1 MSNRVKFY
9 GKADMA
15 NGYMLEKTLPIL
27 QQLKLS
33 KEYVNINDVIE
44 LYNVYKFINAQ
55 IFRKDFNSEEKAL
68 FNEENSKIINQIV
81 GRFFS
86 KVDNGTI
93 ANYFGKIERE
103 YIEDVLELFEKYKV
117 HKRISWDSF
126 KYFIDSNHI
135 PLFYIVE
142 CEKIV
147 NTFDNDIKELILK
160 DNQSID
166 LLITKYLKKSPA
178 RQVFLPKS
186 LSIEDKEQ
194 IVKNYIAL
202 AMVHPGTLELIINL
216 PVNSDFKISD
226 DTRLAAKNRYD
237 QEMDNLF
244 VKSENSG
251 FQTTI
256 EAEINNKQK
265 EPVIIDYKENRFYI
279 SVSSKWIRD
288 NLDYPTLLNNFI
300 HIYNFVDKENRIE
313 FISKPNQISALE
325 RVFMDTDLKKV
336 YIKGSF
342 FDIYNN
348 FAVVAMVSY
357 CEFLEKEC
365 NIRIEEV
372 LQWFFDEYLVSEF
385 NIHDFIVNMPSSG
398 SSYLEKC
405 RTICCEF
412 ESILKQYEA
421 LVKFGTINHDFIEL
435 SSRPMDYHA
444 INSLMPDKYIY
455 LNETNQDC
463 KNTLYLLFSD
473 QTMLTY
479 LPHRKDVEGYNCL
492 YELLINTTV
501 NISEYED
508 YQLND
513 IKWLIIKGILKQDS
527 QGNLTLHDKLE
538 AIILCDLYKNG
549 FVSNQFL
556 ERFQLNKPLKKLQ
569 QKRWIYKES
578 SLFAKQECDYLD
590 FYLNKSKFTNGQDL
604 RNTYLHGT
612 QRKRGAD
619 IDLHRVNYYRLLMFV
634 VITIIK
640 INEEL
645 CYKDECMEKSDK

>member
-15 NGYMLEKTLPIL
+15 NGYMLEKALPIL
-27 QQLKLS
+27 QQLKSS

-68 FNEENSKIINQIV
+68 FNEENSKIINQIF

-126 KYFIDSNHI
+126 KHFIDSNHI
-135 PLFYIVE
+135 PVFYIVK

-186 LSIEDKEQ
+186 LSVEDKEQ
-194 IVKNYIAL
+194 IVKNYIAS

-279 SVSSKWIRD
+279 SVSSKWIMD
-288 NLDYPTLLNNFI
+288 NLDYPTQLNNFI

-313 FISKPNQISALE
+313 FISKPNQISTLE

-336 YIKGSF
+336 YIKGSL

-479 LPHRKDVEGYNCL
+479 LPHRKDVEEYNCL

-508 YQLND
+508 YQRND

-527 QGNLTLHDKLE
+527 QGDLTLHDKLE

>member
-15 NGYMLEKTLPIL
+15 NGYMLEKALPIL
-27 QQLKLS
+27 QQLKSS

-68 FNEENSKIINQIV
+68 FNEENSKIINQIF

-86 KVDNGTI
+86 KVDNGTV

-126 KYFIDSNHI
+126 KHFIDSNHI

-160 DNQSID
+160 DNQSVD

-194 IVKNYIAL
+194 IVKNYIAS

-479 LPHRKDVEGYNCL
+479 LPHRKDVEEYNCL

-508 YQLND
+508 YQRND

-527 QGNLTLHDKLE
+527 QGDLTLHDKLE

>member
-15 NGYMLEKTLPIL
+15 NGYMLEKALPIL
-27 QQLKLS
+27 QQLKSS

-68 FNEENSKIINQIV
+68 FNEENSKIINQIF

-126 KYFIDSNHI
+126 KHFIDSNHI
-135 PLFYIVE
+135 PVFYIVK

-186 LSIEDKEQ
+186 LSVEDKEQ
-194 IVKNYIAL
+194 IVKNYIAS

-279 SVSSKWIRD
+279 SVSSKWIMD
-288 NLDYPTLLNNFI
+288 NLDYPTQLNNFI

-313 FISKPNQISALE
+313 FISKPNQISTLE

-336 YIKGSF
+336 YIKGSL

-479 LPHRKDVEGYNCL
+479 LPHRKDVEEYNCL

-508 YQLND
+508 YQRND

-527 QGNLTLHDKLE
+527 QGDLTLHDKLE

-549 FVSNQFL
+549 FVSNQYL

>member
-15 NGYMLEKTLPIL
+15 NGYMLEKALPIL
-27 QQLKLS
+27 QQLKSS

-68 FNEENSKIINQIV
+68 FNEENSKIINQIF

-126 KYFIDSNHI
+126 KHFIDSNHI
-135 PLFYIVE
+135 PVFYIVK

-186 LSIEDKEQ
+186 LSVEDKEQ
-194 IVKNYIAL
+194 IVKNYIAS

-279 SVSSKWIRD
+279 SVSSKWIMD

-313 FISKPNQISALE
+313 FISKPNQISTLE

-336 YIKGSF
+336 YIKCSF

-479 LPHRKDVEGYNCL
+479 LPHRKDVEEYNCL

-508 YQLND
+508 YQRND

-527 QGNLTLHDKLE
+527 QGDLTLHDKLE

>member
-27 QQLKLS
+27 QQLNLS

-68 FNEENSKIINQIV
+68 FNEENSKIINQII

-103 YIEDVLELFEKYKV
+103 YIEDVLELFDKYKV

-126 KYFIDSNHI
+126 KHFIDSNHI

-194 IVKNYIAL
+194 IVKNYIVS

-237 QEMDNLF
+237 QEMENLF
-244 VKSENSG
+244 VKSGNSG

-256 EAEINNKQK
+256 EAGINKEQK

-300 HIYNFVDKENRIE
+300 NIYNFVDKENRIE

-556 ERFQLNKPLKKLQ
+556 ERFQLNKPLKNLQ
-569 QKRWIYKES
+569 QKRWIYNES

>member
-15 NGYMLEKTLPIL
+15 NGYMLEKALPIL
-27 QQLKLS
+27 QQLKSS

-68 FNEENSKIINQIV
+68 FNEENSKIINQII

-126 KYFIDSNHI
+126 KHFIDSNHI
-135 PLFYIVE
+135 PVFYIVE

-147 NTFDNDIKELILK
+147 NTFDSDLRELILNN
-160 DNQSID
+160 NQSID

-194 IVKNYIAL
+194 IVKNYIVS

-237 QEMDNLF
+237 QEMENLF
-244 VKSENSG
+244 VKSGNSG

-256 EAEINNKQK
+256 EAGINKEQK

-279 SVSSKWIRD
+279 SVSSKWIKD

-313 FISKPNQISALE
+313 FISKPNQISTLE
-325 RVFMDTDLKKV
+325 RVFMNPDLKKV

-372 LQWFFDEYLVSEF
+372 LQWFFDEYLVFEF

-421 LVKFGTINHDFIEL
+421 LVKFGKINHDFIEL

-444 INSLMPDKYIY
+444 IESLMPDKYIY
-455 LNETNQDC
+455 LNEDNQDC
-463 KNTLYLLFSD
+463 QNTLYWLFSD

-479 LPHRKDVEGYNCL
+479 LPHREDVERYNCL

-508 YQLND
+508 YQRNN
-513 IKWLIIKGILKQDS
+513 IKWLITKGILKQDS

-556 ERFQLNKPLKKLQ
+556 ERFQLNKPLKNLQ

>member
-15 NGYMLEKTLPIL
+15 NGYMLEKALPIL
-27 QQLKLS
+27 QQLKSS

-68 FNEENSKIINQIV
+68 FNEENSKIINQIF

-126 KYFIDSNHI
+126 KHFIDSNHI
-135 PLFYIVE
+135 PVFYIVK

-147 NTFDNDIKELILK
+147 NTFDNDIKELTLK

-186 LSIEDKEQ
+186 LSVEDKEQ
-194 IVKNYIAL
+194 IVKNYIAS

-279 SVSSKWIRD
+279 SVSSKWIMD
-288 NLDYPTLLNNFI
+288 NLDYPTQLNNFI

-313 FISKPNQISALE
+313 FISKPNQISTLE

-336 YIKGSF
+336 YIKGSL

-508 YQLND
+508 YQRND

-527 QGNLTLHDKLE
+527 QGDLTLHDKLE

-549 FVSNQFL
+549 FVSNQYL

>member
-15 NGYMLEKTLPIL
+15 NGYMLEKALPIL
-27 QQLKLS
+27 QQLKSS

-68 FNEENSKIINQIV
+68 FNEENSKIINQII

-126 KYFIDSNHI
+126 KHFIDSNHI
-135 PLFYIVE
+135 PVFYIVE

-147 NTFDNDIKELILK
+147 NTFDSDLRELILNN
-160 DNQSID
+160 NQSID

-194 IVKNYIAL
+194 IVKNYIVS

-226 DTRLAAKNRYD
+226 GTRLAAKNRYD
-237 QEMDNLF
+237 QEMENLF
-244 VKSENSG
+244 VKSGNSG

-256 EAEINNKQK
+256 EAGINKEQK

-279 SVSSKWIRD
+279 SVSSKWIKD

-313 FISKPNQISALE
+313 FISKPNQISTLE
-325 RVFMDTDLKKV
+325 RVFMNPDLKKV

-372 LQWFFDEYLVSEF
+372 LQWFFDEYLVFEF

-421 LVKFGTINHDFIEL
+421 LVKFGKINHDFIEL

-444 INSLMPDKYIY
+444 IESLMPDKYIY
-455 LNETNQDC
+455 LNEDNQDC
-463 KNTLYLLFSD
+463 QNTLYWLFSD

-479 LPHRKDVEGYNCL
+479 LPHREDVERYNCL

-508 YQLND
+508 YQRNN
-513 IKWLIIKGILKQDS
+513 IKWLITKGILKQDS

-538 AIILCDLYKNG
+538 AIILCNLYKNG

-556 ERFQLNKPLKKLQ
+556 ERFQLNKPLKNLQ
-569 QKRWIYKES
+569 QKCWIYKES

>member
-15 NGYMLEKTLPIL
+15 NGYMLEKALPIL
-27 QQLKLS
+27 QQLKSS

-68 FNEENSKIINQIV
+68 FNEENSKIINQIF

-126 KYFIDSNHI
+126 KHFIDSNHI
-135 PLFYIVE
+135 PVFYIVK

-186 LSIEDKEQ
+186 LSVEDKEQ
-194 IVKNYIAL
+194 IVKNYIAS

-279 SVSSKWIRD
+279 SVSSKWIMD

-313 FISKPNQISALE
+313 FISKPNQISTLE

-479 LPHRKDVEGYNCL
+479 LPHRKDVEEYNCL

-508 YQLND
+508 YQRND

-527 QGNLTLHDKLE
+527 QGDLTLHDKLE

>member
-15 NGYMLEKTLPIL
+15 NGYMLEKALPIL
-27 QQLKLS
+27 QQLKSS

-68 FNEENSKIINQIV
+68 FNEENSKIINQIF

-126 KYFIDSNHI
+126 KHFIDSNHI
-135 PLFYIVE
+135 PVFYIVK

-194 IVKNYIAL
+194 IVKNYIAS

-279 SVSSKWIRD
+279 SVSSKWIMD
-288 NLDYPTLLNNFI
+288 NLDYPTQLNNFI

-313 FISKPNQISALE
+313 FISKPNQISTLE

-336 YIKGSF
+336 YIKGSL

-479 LPHRKDVEGYNCL
+479 LPHRKDVEEYNCL

-508 YQLND
+508 YQRND

-556 ERFQLNKPLKKLQ
+556 ERFQLNKPLKNLQ

>member
-15 NGYMLEKTLPIL
+15 NGYMLEKALPIL
-27 QQLKLS
+27 QQLKSS

-68 FNEENSKIINQIV
+68 FNEENSKIINQII

-126 KYFIDSNHI
+126 KHFIDSNHI
-135 PLFYIVE
+135 PVFYIVE

-147 NTFDNDIKELILK
+147 NTFDSDLRELILNN
-160 DNQSID
+160 NQSID

-194 IVKNYIAL
+194 IVKNYIVS

-372 LQWFFDEYLVSEF
+372 LQWFFDEYLVFEF

-556 ERFQLNKPLKKLQ
+556 ERFQLNKPLKNLQ
-569 QKRWIYKES
+569 QKCWIYKES

>member
-15 NGYMLEKTLPIL
+15 NGYMLEKALPIL

-68 FNEENSKIINQIV
+68 FNEENSKIINQTI

-86 KVDNGTI
+86 KVNNGTV

-126 KYFIDSNHI
+126 KHFIDSNHI
-135 PLFYIVE
+135 PVFYIVE

-160 DNQSID
+160 DNQSVD

-194 IVKNYIAL
+194 IVKNYIAS

-556 ERFQLNKPLKKLQ
+556 ERFQLNKPLKNLQ

>member
-15 NGYMLEKTLPIL
+15 NGYMLEKALPIL
-27 QQLKLS
+27 QQLKSS

-68 FNEENSKIINQIV
+68 FNEENSKIINQII

-126 KYFIDSNHI
+126 KHFIDSNHI
-135 PLFYIVE
+135 PVFYIVE

-147 NTFDNDIKELILK
+147 NTFDSDLRELILNN
-160 DNQSID
+160 NQSID

-194 IVKNYIAL
+194 IVKNYIVS

-237 QEMDNLF
+237 QEMENLF
-244 VKSENSG
+244 VKSGNSG

-256 EAEINNKQK
+256 EAGINKEQK

-279 SVSSKWIRD
+279 SVSSKWIKD

-313 FISKPNQISALE
+313 FISKPNQISTLE
-325 RVFMDTDLKKV
+325 RVFMNPGLKKV

-372 LQWFFDEYLVSEF
+372 LQWFFDEYLVFEF

-421 LVKFGTINHDFIEL
+421 LVKFGKINHDFIEL

-444 INSLMPDKYIY
+444 IESLMPDKYIY
-455 LNETNQDC
+455 LNEDNQDC
-463 KNTLYLLFSD
+463 QNTLYWLFSD

-479 LPHRKDVEGYNCL
+479 LPHREDVERYNCL

-508 YQLND
+508 YQCNN
-513 IKWLIIKGILKQDS
+513 IKWLITKGILKQDS

-556 ERFQLNKPLKKLQ
+556 ERFQLNKPLKNLQ
-569 QKRWIYKES
+569 QKCWIYKES

>member
-15 NGYMLEKTLPIL
+15 NGYMLEKALPIL

-68 FNEENSKIINQIV
+68 FNEENSKIINQII

-103 YIEDVLELFEKYKV
+103 YIEDVLELFDKYKV

-126 KYFIDSNHI
+126 KHFIDSNHI
-135 PLFYIVE
+135 PLFYFVV

-194 IVKNYIAL
+194 IVKNYIAS

-398 SSYLEKC
+398 SSYVEKC

-556 ERFQLNKPLKKLQ
+556 ERFQLNKPLKNLQ

>member
-15 NGYMLEKTLPIL
+15 NGYMLEKALPIL
-27 QQLKLS
+27 QQLKSS

-68 FNEENSKIINQIV
+68 FNEENSKIINQII

-126 KYFIDSNHI
+126 KHFIDSNHI
-135 PLFYIVE
+135 PVFYIVE

-147 NTFDNDIKELILK
+147 NTFDSDLRELILNN
-160 DNQSID
+160 NQSID

-194 IVKNYIAL
+194 IVKNYIVS

-237 QEMDNLF
+237 QEMENLF
-244 VKSENSG
+244 VKSGNSG

-256 EAEINNKQK
+256 EAGINKEQK

-279 SVSSKWIRD
+279 SVSSKWIKD

-313 FISKPNQISALE
+313 FISKPNQISTLE
-325 RVFMDTDLKKV
+325 RVFMNPDLKKV

-372 LQWFFDEYLVSEF
+372 LQWFFDEYLVFEF

-421 LVKFGTINHDFIEL
+421 LVKFGKINHDFIEL

-444 INSLMPDKYIY
+444 IESLMPDKYIY
-455 LNETNQDC
+455 LNEDNQDC
-463 KNTLYLLFSD
+463 QNTLYWLFSD

-479 LPHRKDVEGYNCL
+479 LPHREDVERYNCL

-508 YQLND
+508 YQRNN
-513 IKWLIIKGILKQDS
+513 IKWLITKGILKQDS

-549 FVSNQFL
+549 FISNQFL
-556 ERFQLNKPLKKLQ
+556 ERFQLNKPLKNLQ
-569 QKRWIYKES
+569 QKCWIYKES

>member
-15 NGYMLEKTLPIL
+15 NGYMLEKALPIL

-33 KEYVNINDVIE
+33 KEYVNINYVIE

-68 FNEENSKIINQIV
+68 FNEENSKIINQII

-103 YIEDVLELFEKYKV
+103 YIEDVLELFDKYKV

-126 KYFIDSNHI
+126 KHFIDSNHI

-194 IVKNYIAL
+194 IVKNYIAS

-556 ERFQLNKPLKKLQ
+556 ERFQLNKPLKNLQ

>member
-1 MSNRVKFY
+1 MSNRIKFY

-15 NGYMLEKTLPIL
+15 NGYMLGKALPIL

-33 KEYVNINDVIE
+33 KEYVNINDIIE
-44 LYNVYKFINAQ
+44 LYNVQKFIHAQ
-55 IFRKDFNSEEKAL
+55 IFRKDFKSDEKAL
-68 FNEENSKIINQIV
+68 FNEQNSKIINQIV

-86 KVDNGTI
+86 KVDDGTI
-93 ANYFGKIERE
+93 ANYFGKIERG
-103 YIEDVLELFEKYKV
+103 YTKDALELLEKYNV

-126 KYFIDSNHI
+126 KHFIDSNHI
-135 PLFYIVE
+135 PVFYIVE

-147 NTFDNDIKELILK
+147 NTFDNNIRELILK

-166 LLITKYLKKSPA
+166 LLITKYLKRSPV

-186 LSIEDKEQ
+186 LSLEDKEQ
-194 IVKNYIAL
+194 IVKNYIDSAI
-202 AMVHPGTLELIINL
+202 VHPGTLEIIINL
-216 PVNSDFKISD
+216 PIDSDFKISD

-237 QEMDNLF
+237 QEMNNIF
-244 VKSENSG
+244 AKSGNSG

-256 EAEINNKQK
+256 ESEINNKQK

-313 FISKPNQISALE
+313 FISKPNHTSTLE
-325 RVFMDTDLKKV
+325 KVFMNTDLKKIYV
-336 YIKGSF
+336 KSSF
-342 FDIYNN
+342 FDVYNS
-348 FAVVAMVSY
+348 FAVIAMISY
-357 CEFLEKEC
+357 CEFLEKDC

-372 LQWFFDEYLVSEF
+372 LQWFFDEYLVNES

-398 SSYLEKC
+398 STYLEKC

-412 ESILKQYEA
+412 ESVLKQYEV
-421 LVKFGTINHDFIEL
+421 LVKFGTVNHDFIEL
-435 SSRPMDYHA
+435 SSKPMDYHT
-444 INSLMPDKYIY
+444 INSLIPDKYIY
-455 LNETNQDC
+455 LNENNQDC
-463 KNTLYLLFSD
+463 QNTLYWLFSD

-479 LPHRKDVEGYNCL
+479 LPHRKDDEEYNCL
-492 YELLINTTV
+492 YELLMNTTV
-501 NISEYED
+501 NISEYEE
-508 YQLND
+508 YQRNG
-513 IKWLIIKGILKQDS
+513 IKWLITKGILKQDS
-527 QGNLTLHDKLE
+527 QGNLALHDKLE

-556 ERFQLNKPLKKLQ
+556 ERFQLNKPLKNLQ
-569 QKRWIYKES
+569 QKCWIYNES

-634 VITIIK
+634 VMAIIK

-645 CYKDECMEKSDK
+645 CYKAEHAETKEE

>member
-15 NGYMLEKTLPIL
+15 NGYMLEKALPIL
-27 QQLKLS
+27 QQLKSS

-68 FNEENSKIINQIV
+68 FNEENSKIINQII

-126 KYFIDSNHI
+126 KHFIDSNHI
-135 PLFYIVE
+135 PVFYIVE

-147 NTFDNDIKELILK
+147 NTFDSDLRELILNN
-160 DNQSID
+160 NQSID

-194 IVKNYIAL
+194 IVKNYIVS

-237 QEMDNLF
+237 QEMENLF
-244 VKSENSG
+244 VKSGNSG

-256 EAEINNKQK
+256 EAGINKEQK

-279 SVSSKWIRD
+279 SVSSKWIKD

-313 FISKPNQISALE
+313 FISKPNQISTLE
-325 RVFMDTDLKKV
+325 RVFMNPDLKKV

-372 LQWFFDEYLVSEF
+372 LQWFFDEYLVFEF

-421 LVKFGTINHDFIEL
+421 LVKFGKINHDFIEL

-444 INSLMPDKYIY
+444 IESLMPDKYIY
-455 LNETNQDC
+455 LNEDNQDC
-463 KNTLYLLFSD
+463 QNTLYWLFSD

-479 LPHRKDVEGYNCL
+479 LPHREDVERYNCL

-508 YQLND
+508 YQRNN
-513 IKWLIIKGILKQDS
+513 IKWLITKGILKQDS

-549 FVSNQFL
+549 FNSNQFL
-556 ERFQLNKPLKKLQ
+556 ERFQLNKPLKNLQ
-569 QKRWIYKES
+569 QKCWIYKES

>member
-15 NGYMLEKTLPIL
+15 NGYMLEKALPIL
-27 QQLKLS
+27 QQLKSS

-68 FNEENSKIINQIV
+68 FNEENSKIINQII

-126 KYFIDSNHI
+126 KHFIDSNHI
-135 PLFYIVE
+135 PVFYIVK

-147 NTFDNDIKELILK
+147 NTFDSDLRELILNN
-160 DNQSID
+160 NQSID

-194 IVKNYIAL
+194 IVKNYIVS

-237 QEMDNLF
+237 QEMENLF
-244 VKSENSG
+244 VKSGNSG

-256 EAEINNKQK
+256 EAGINKEQK

-279 SVSSKWIRD
+279 SVSSKWIKD

-313 FISKPNQISALE
+313 FISKPNQISTLE
-325 RVFMDTDLKKV
+325 RVFMNPDLKKV

-372 LQWFFDEYLVSEF
+372 LQWFFDEYLVFEF

-421 LVKFGTINHDFIEL
+421 LVKFGKINHDFIEL

-444 INSLMPDKYIY
+444 IESLMPDKYIY
-455 LNETNQDC
+455 LNEDNQDC
-463 KNTLYLLFSD
+463 QNTLYWLFSD

-479 LPHRKDVEGYNCL
+479 LPHREDVERYNCL

-508 YQLND
+508 YQRNN
-513 IKWLIIKGILKQDS
+513 IKWLITKGILKQDS

-556 ERFQLNKPLKKLQ
+556 ERFQLNKPLKNLQ
-569 QKRWIYKES
+569 QKCWIYKES

>member
-15 NGYMLEKTLPIL
+15 NGYMLEKALPIL
-27 QQLKLS
+27 QQLKSS

-68 FNEENSKIINQIV
+68 FNEENSKIINQII

-126 KYFIDSNHI
+126 KHFIDSNHI
-135 PLFYIVE
+135 PVFYIVE

-147 NTFDNDIKELILK
+147 NTFDSDLRELILNN
-160 DNQSID
+160 NQSID

-194 IVKNYIAL
+194 IVKNYIVS

-237 QEMDNLF
+237 QEMENLF
-244 VKSENSG
+244 VKSGNSG

-256 EAEINNKQK
+256 EAGINKEQK

-279 SVSSKWIRD
+279 SVSSKWIKD

-313 FISKPNQISALE
+313 FISKPNQISTLE
-325 RVFMDTDLKKV
+325 RVFMNPDLKKV

-372 LQWFFDEYLVSEF
+372 LQWFFDEYLVFEF

-421 LVKFGTINHDFIEL
+421 LVKFGKINHDFIEL

-444 INSLMPDKYIY
+444 IESLMPDKYIY
-455 LNETNQDC
+455 LNEDNQDC
-463 KNTLYLLFSD
+463 QNTLYWLFSD

-479 LPHRKDVEGYNCL
+479 LPHREDVERYNCL

-508 YQLND
+508 YQRNN
-513 IKWLIIKGILKQDS
+513 IKWLITKGILKQDS

-538 AIILCDLYKNG
+538 AIILCNLYKNG

-556 ERFQLNKPLKKLQ
+556 ERFQLNKPLKNLQ
-569 QKRWIYKES
+569 QKCWIYKES

>member
-15 NGYMLEKTLPIL
+15 NGYMLEKALPIL

-68 FNEENSKIINQIV
+68 FNEENSKIINQTI

-86 KVDNGTI
+86 KVNNGTV

-126 KYFIDSNHI
+126 KHFIDSNHI

-160 DNQSID
+160 DNQSVD

-194 IVKNYIAL
+194 IVKNYIAS

-444 INSLMPDKYIY
+444 INSLMPYKYIY

-556 ERFQLNKPLKKLQ
+556 ERFQLNKPLKNLQ

>member
-15 NGYMLEKTLPIL
+15 NGYMLEKALPIL
-27 QQLKLS
+27 QQLKSS

-68 FNEENSKIINQIV
+68 FNEENSKIINQII

-126 KYFIDSNHI
+126 KHFIDSNHI
-135 PLFYIVE
+135 PVFYIVE

-147 NTFDNDIKELILK
+147 NTFDSDLRELILNN
-160 DNQSID
+160 NQSID

-194 IVKNYIAL
+194 IVKNYIAS

-237 QEMDNLF
+237 QEMENLF
-244 VKSENSG
+244 VKSGNSG

-256 EAEINNKQK
+256 EAGINKEQK

-279 SVSSKWIRD
+279 SVSSKWIKD

-313 FISKPNQISALE
+313 FISKPNQISTLE
-325 RVFMDTDLKKV
+325 RVFMNPDLKKV

-372 LQWFFDEYLVSEF
+372 LQWFFDEYLVFEF

-421 LVKFGTINHDFIEL
+421 LVKFGKINHDFIEL

-444 INSLMPDKYIY
+444 IESLMPDKYIY
-455 LNETNQDC
+455 LNEDNQDC
-463 KNTLYLLFSD
+463 QNTLYWLFSD

-479 LPHRKDVEGYNCL
+479 LPHREDVERYNCL

-508 YQLND
+508 YQRNN
-513 IKWLIIKGILKQDS
+513 IKWLITKGILKQDS

-556 ERFQLNKPLKKLQ
+556 ERFQLNKPLKNLQ
-569 QKRWIYKES
+569 QKCWIYKES

>member
-15 NGYMLEKTLPIL
+15 NGYMLEKALPIL

-68 FNEENSKIINQIV
+68 FNEENSKIINQTI

-86 KVDNGTI
+86 KVNNGTV

-126 KYFIDSNHI
+126 KHFIDSNHI

-160 DNQSID
+160 DNQSVD

-194 IVKNYIAL
+194 IVKNYIAS

-556 ERFQLNKPLKKLQ
+556 ERFQLNKPLKNLQ

>member
-15 NGYMLEKTLPIL
+15 NGYMLEKALPIL
-27 QQLKLS
+27 QQLKSS

-68 FNEENSKIINQIV
+68 FNEENSKIINQII

-103 YIEDVLELFEKYKV
+103 YIEDVLELFDKYKV

-126 KYFIDSNHI
+126 KHFIDSNHI

-194 IVKNYIAL
+194 IVKNYIAS

-556 ERFQLNKPLKKLQ
+556 ERFQLNKPLKNLQ

>member
-15 NGYMLEKTLPIL
+15 NGYMLEKALPIL
-27 QQLKLS
+27 QQLKSS

-55 IFRKDFNSEEKAL
+55 IFRKDFISEEKAL
-68 FNEENSKIINQIV
+68 FNEENSKIINQII

-126 KYFIDSNHI
+126 KHFIDSNHI
-135 PLFYIVE
+135 PVFYIVE

-186 LSIEDKEQ
+186 LSVEDKEQ
-194 IVKNYIAL
+194 IVKNYIAS

-279 SVSSKWIRD
+279 SVSSKWIMD

-313 FISKPNQISALE
+313 FISKPNQISTLE

-479 LPHRKDVEGYNCL
+479 LPHRKDVEEYNCL

-508 YQLND
+508 YQRND

>member
-15 NGYMLEKTLPIL
+15 NGYMLEKALPIL

-68 FNEENSKIINQIV
+68 FNEENSKIINQII

-556 ERFQLNKPLKKLQ
+556 ERFQLNKPLKNLQ

>member
-15 NGYMLEKTLPIL
+15 NGYMLEKALPIL

-68 FNEENSKIINQIV
+68 FNEENSKIINQII

-103 YIEDVLELFEKYKV
+103 YIEDVLELFDKYKV

-126 KYFIDSNHI
+126 KHFIDSNHI

-194 IVKNYIAL
+194 IVKNYIAS

-342 FDIYNN
+342 FDIYKN

-556 ERFQLNKPLKKLQ
+556 ERFQLNKPLKNLQ

>member
-15 NGYMLEKTLPIL
+15 NGYMLEKALPIL
-27 QQLKLS
+27 QQLKSS

-68 FNEENSKIINQIV
+68 FNEENSKIINQIF

-126 KYFIDSNHI
+126 KHFIDSNHI
-135 PLFYIVE
+135 PVFYIVK

-186 LSIEDKEQ
+186 LSVEDKEQ
-194 IVKNYIAL
+194 IVKNYIAS

-279 SVSSKWIRD
+279 SVSSKWIMD
-288 NLDYPTLLNNFI
+288 NLDYPTQLNNFI

-313 FISKPNQISALE
+313 FISKPNQISTLE

-479 LPHRKDVEGYNCL
+479 LPHRKDVEEYNCL

-508 YQLND
+508 YQRND

-527 QGNLTLHDKLE
+527 QGDLTLHDKLE

>member
-15 NGYMLEKTLPIL
+15 NGYMLEKALPIL

-68 FNEENSKIINQIV
+68 FNEENSKIINQII

-103 YIEDVLELFEKYKV
+103 YIEDVLELFDKYKV

-126 KYFIDSNHI
+126 KHFIDSNHI

-194 IVKNYIAL
+194 IVKNYIAS

-412 ESILKQYEA
+412 ESVLKQYEA

-556 ERFQLNKPLKKLQ
+556 ERFQLNKPLKNLQ

>member
-27 QQLKLS
+27 QQLNLS

-68 FNEENSKIINQIV
+68 FNEENSKIINQII

-103 YIEDVLELFEKYKV
+103 YIEDVLELFDKYKV

-126 KYFIDSNHI
+126 KHFIDSNHI

-186 LSIEDKEQ
+186 LSVEDKEQ
-194 IVKNYIAL
+194 IVKNYIAS

-226 DTRLAAKNRYD
+226 DTRLATKNRYD

-300 HIYNFVDKENRIE
+300 NIYNFVDKENRIE

-556 ERFQLNKPLKKLQ
+556 ERFQLNKPLKNLQ

>member
-68 FNEENSKIINQIV
+68 FNEENSKIINQIF

-556 ERFQLNKPLKKLQ
+556 ERFQLNKPLKNLQ
-569 QKRWIYKES
+569 QKCWIYNES

>member
-44 LYNVYKFINAQ
+44 LYNVYKFINAH

-68 FNEENSKIINQIV
+68 FNEENSKIINQII

-194 IVKNYIAL
+194 IVKNYIAS

-556 ERFQLNKPLKKLQ
+556 ERFQLNKPLKNLQ